1 MIFLHGQFKSVFT
14 PLSPFSLKELSLMK
28 VQDLVDD
35 KVFDP
40 EHLLED
46 LRNPTSTM
54 PDIVISE
61 AGILNL
67 F

>member
-1 MIFLHGQFKSVFT
+1 
-14 PLSPFSLKELSLMK
+14 MK

-35 KVFDP
+35 KVIGP
-40 EHLLED
+40 EHFPEV
-46 LRNPTSTM
+46 LRNPTPTM

-67 F
+67 IMENSPYKSNLRFAPTCNIHV